1 MAESFKRIV
10 RIPSH
15 RQISRADFRGK
26 RVLVR
31 VDFNVPI
38 ENGKIQDME
47 RIFCA
52 MPTIKKCLERGASE
66 INIIT
71 HLGRPKNDSDK
82 EFSTA
87 ILSKKIAEL
96 LREKKPPKVGKT
108 DIDSPALRTF
118 YQISPKVRLFENLR
132 YDSGEEK
139 NSVAFAKKLALLG
152 DVCVIDAFANLH
164 REHASMVAVQQ
175 LMPSYAGLL
184 VEKEV
189 NSLFALVNSSD
200 HPFVCVIG
208 GAKVEDKMPIMQE
221 LSKVADTIIVGGMTA
236 NEYILGG
243 HVLNDKI
250 FLPMDG
256 INKVGAIVPINE
268 QTLKA
273 GVFDIG
279 PQTIMLYKSI
289 LSSAKTIFWNGNL
302 GMSENRRYVHG
313 TYEIARFIAKLKA
326 KKIVSGGN
334 TGQVINEL
342 KIADRFNFI
351 STGGG
356 ATSNFIAGK
365 KMPALE
371 MLLK

>member
-1 MAESFKRIV
+1 VAESSRRIV

-15 RQISRADFRGK
+15 RQLSRADFRNK

-38 ENGKIQDME
+38 ENGEIEDVE
-47 RIFCA
+47 RITAA
-52 MPTIKKCLERGASE
+52 MPTVKKCLERGAAE
-66 INIIT
+66 VNIVT
-71 HLGRPKNDSDK
+71 HLGRPKSANDK

-87 ILSKKIAEL
+87 ILAKKVGEL
-96 LREKKPPKVGKT
+96 LREKNPPKAGKT
-108 DIDSPALRTF
+108 DIDSLALNSF
-118 YQISPKVRLFENLR
+118 YQVGPKVRLFENLR

-139 NSVAFAKKLALLG
+139 NSVTFAKKLALLG

-164 REHASMVAVQQ
+164 REHASMMAVQS
-175 LMPSYAGLL
+175 LLPTFAGLL

-189 NSLFALVNSSD
+189 NSLFSLLNNPD
-200 HPFVCVIG
+200 HPFICVIG
-208 GAKVEDKMPIMQE
+208 GAKVEDKMPIME
-221 LSKVADTIIVGGMTA
+221 ALSDLADTIIIGGMTA
-236 NEYILGG
+236 NEYILKG
-243 HVLNDKI
+243 HVKGEKI

-302 GMSENRRYVHG
+302 GMSENKRYVHG

-326 KKIVSGGN
+326 QKVVSGGN
-334 TGQVINEL
+334 TAQVIDEL
-342 KIADRFNFI
+342 KIADRFSFI

-356 ATSNFIAGK
+356 ATSTFISGE

>member
-1 MAESFKRIV
+1 MAESSRRIV

-15 RQISRADFRGK
+15 RQLSRADFRNK

-38 ENGKIQDME
+38 ENGEIEDVE
-47 RIFCA
+47 RITAA
-52 MPTIKKCLERGASE
+52 MPTVKKCLERGAAE
-66 INIIT
+66 VNIVT
-71 HLGRPKNDSDK
+71 HLGRPKSANDK

-87 ILSKKIAEL
+87 ILAKKVGEL
-96 LREKKPPKVGKT
+96 LREKNPPKAGKT
-108 DIDSPALRTF
+108 DIDSLALNSF
-118 YQISPKVRLFENLR
+118 YQVGPKVRLFENLR

-139 NSVAFAKKLALLG
+139 NSVTFAKKLALLG

-164 REHASMVAVQQ
+164 REHASMMAVQS
-175 LMPSYAGLL
+175 LLPTFAGLL

-189 NSLFALVNSSD
+189 NSLFSLLNNPD
-200 HPFVCVIG
+200 HPFICVIG
-208 GAKVEDKMPIMQE
+208 GAKVEDKMPIME
-221 LSKVADTIIVGGMTA
+221 ALSDLADTIIIGGMTA
-236 NEYILGG
+236 NEYILKG
-243 HVLNDKI
+243 HVKGEKI

-302 GMSENRRYVHG
+302 GMSENKRYVHG

-326 KKIVSGGN
+326 QKVVSGGN
-334 TGQVINEL
+334 TAQVIDEL
-342 KIADRFNFI
+342 KIADRFSFI

-356 ATSNFIAGK
+356 ATSTFISGE